1 MTVFGV
7 QELLINILR
16 PCSISCNTGVTVTVD
31 DSMRYMVNE
40 DEGLINI
47 TILLDQPSCV
57 PITVIATPLATSA
70 QSNYM

>member
-1 MTVFGV
+1 M
-7 QELLINILR
+7 
-16 PCSISCNTGVTVTVD
+16 TVD

-70 QSNYM
+70 QSTYK